1 MFRFRSQKKRQIP
14 EINMT
19 PMIDVVL
26 QLVIFFVVTTT
37 FISVESG
44 AQVNLPS
51 ADFSRI
57 EEAKTITVTI
67 TESNSIYINGAL
79 VDEKELAQVAVA
91 ELRQNPQ
98 ATVIIEADKNVLHGK
113 VVRVMDLLR
122 KSGQKR
128 WLLLPN
134 PRRTMKQRFDE
145 KRIWS
150 LSLLFGSN

>member
-1 MFRFRSQKKRQIP
+1 MFRFRSQKKRHIP

-67 TESNSIYINGAL
+67 TENNSIYIDGAL
-79 VDEKELAQVAVA
+79 VDEKELAQV
-91 ELRQNPQ
+91 
-98 ATVIIEADKNVLHGK
+98 
-113 VVRVMDLLR
+113 
-122 KSGQKR
+122 R
-128 WLLLPN
+128 WLKSAKTP
-134 PRRTMKQRFDE
+134 
-145 KRIWS
+145 S
-150 LSLLFGSN
+150 YGGY

>member
-1 MFRFRSQKKRQIP
+1 MFRFRSQKKRHIP

-37 FISVESG
+37 LISVESG

-67 TESNSIYINGAL
+67 TENNSIYIDGAL

-91 ELRQNPQ
+91 EVRQNPQ
-98 ATVIIEADKNVLHGK
+98 AMVVIEADKNVLHGK
-113 VVRVMDLLR
+113 VVRVMDILR
-122 KSGQKR
+122 KS
-128 WLLLPN
+128 WS
-134 PRRTMKQRFDE
+134 E
-145 KRIWS
+145 KMAIATQPTEGR
-150 LSLLFGSN
+150 

>member
-1 MFRFRSQKKRQIP
+1 MFRFRSQKKRHIP

-67 TESNSIYINGAL
+67 TENNSIYIDGAL

-91 ELRQNPQ
+91 EVRQNPQ
-98 ATVIIEADKNVLHGK
+98 AMVVIEADKNVLHGK
-113 VVRVMDLLR
+113 VVRVMDILR
-122 KSGQKR
+122 KSGA
-128 WLLLPN
+128 
-134 PRRTMKQRFDE
+134 E
-145 KRIWS
+145 KMAIATQPTE
-150 LSLLFGSN
+150 GQ

>member
-1 MFRFRSQKKRQIP
+1 MFRFRSQKKRRPP
-14 EINMT
+14 EINLT

-67 TESNSIYINGAL
+67 TENNSIYIDGAL

-91 ELRQNPQ
+91 EVRQNPQ
-98 ATVIIEADKNVLHGK
+98 AMVVIEADKNVLHGK
-113 VVRVMDLLR
+113 VVRVMDILR
-122 KSGQKR
+122 KSGA
-128 WLLLPN
+128 
-134 PRRTMKQRFDE
+134 E
-145 KRIWS
+145 KMAIATQPTEGR
-150 LSLLFGSN
+150 

>member
-1 MFRFRSQKKRQIP
+1 MFRFRSQKKRHIP

-67 TESNSIYINGAL
+67 TENNSIYIDGAL

-91 ELRQNPQ
+91 EVRQNPQ
-98 ATVIIEADKNVLHGK
+98 AMVVIEADKNVLHGK
-113 VVRVMDLLR
+113 VVRVMDILR
-122 KSGQKR
+122 KSGA
-128 WLLLPN
+128 
-134 PRRTMKQRFDE
+134 E
-145 KRIWS
+145 KMAIATQPTEGR
-150 LSLLFGSN
+150 